1 MRVCVNA
8 GEALERAFP
17 RPRDEADGKP
27 GYTLIHTSFQSAL
40 YIGTSASS
48 RSRAQNDDV
57 PASSLAPAYQRPRKR
72 GTLHQRFTAFS
83 AITGV
88 DGVGD

>member
-8 GEALERAFP
+8 GEAVERAFP

-27 GYTLIHTSFQSAL
+27 GYTLMHTSFQSAL
-40 YIGTSASS
+40 LSGHSASS

-57 PASSLAPAYQRPRKR
+57 PASSLAPA
-72 GTLHQRFTAFS
+72 
-83 AITGV
+83 
-88 DGVGD
+88 